1 MADATA
7 AMIHA
12 VQFGGAMEFGGAIRD
27 LSIFV
32 RDYTAGCRLSC
43 VIRRYTIEE
52 RKEKKLCHGHL
63 RPDLRNIIYYIYY
76 HIYYILSYL

>member
-12 VQFGGAMEFGGAIRD
+12 VQFGGAMEFGGTIRD

-32 RDYTAGCRLSC
+32 REYTAGCRLTC
-43 VIRRYTIEE
+43 VGRSFSE
-52 RKEKKLCHGHL
+52 G
-63 RPDLRNIIYYIYY
+63 
-76 HIYYILSYL
+76 LSGVR